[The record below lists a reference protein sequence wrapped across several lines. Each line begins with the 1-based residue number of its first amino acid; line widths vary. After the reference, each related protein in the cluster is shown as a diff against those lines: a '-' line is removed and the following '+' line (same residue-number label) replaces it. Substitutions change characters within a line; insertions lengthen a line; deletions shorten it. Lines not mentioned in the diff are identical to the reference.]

1 MESVWSNT
9 CKIKKRE
16 TLNGDLKAYVLI
28 IGAGIAGI
36 LTGYLLKKSG
46 RNPVIIDKDKMLC
59 GNTKNTTAKITS
71 QHHIIYS
78 KLISEFGEEKA
89 KHYAEANELAIKS
102 YKDIIKE
109 KHIDCDFEEKCAYVY
124 SLHDIDK
131 IKEEV
136 KAAKQIGIE
145 AEFVEET
152 NLPL

>member
-71 QHHIIYS
+71 QHHIILE
-78 KLISEFGEEKA
+78 LIRILFCLVA
-89 KHYAEANELAIKS
+89 
-102 YKDIIKE
+102 
-109 KHIDCDFEEKCAYVY
+109 
-124 SLHDIDK
+124 
-131 IKEEV
+131 
-136 KAAKQIGIE
+136 
-145 AEFVEET
+145 
-152 NLPL
+152 